1 MSLLDMLLERELTP
15 EQREAKRLR
24 AKARR
29 EKRKEQSSAASPAPA
44 PAQAED
50 DTWVE
55 TRRPKELDPAAPVD
69 VSTGFIGR
77 QWELFNEMY
86 FGNELKRPKFFMPKG
101 GKGTLGQCTND
112 FDARTNTVFCSA
124 IRINENVENYQTFR
138 NVLVHEMVHQWA
150 YQQLGESDIRSA
162 NMHGMARSR
171 RWWNALT
178 RPMGKDGHHGIWL
191 TKCEALMSKY
201 PYLKL
206 TKYGQTDELEVSGE
220 EKDAAIEATKGNH
233 IVLCEPGGGRHK
245 YFYYITDSGFQ
256 ELKRDIEA
264 GIKKGKWVEY
274 EFDPE
279 KLAKEKLTPVS
290 HAGSSAYKGSYL
302 DDMFERDVVIEWK
315 SKYLGG
321 EKTSGRRSR
330 FRLW

>member
-29 EKRKEQSSAASPAPA
+29 EKRKEQTGSASPAPS
-44 PAQAED
+44 D
-50 DTWVE
+50 DETWVE
-55 TRRPKELDPAAPVD
+55 TRRPKELDPAAPVE

-86 FGNELKRPKFFMPKG
+86 FGNELKRPKFFMPKSG
-101 GKGTLGQCTND
+101 SGALGQCTHD
-112 FDARTNTVFCSA
+112 FDAHDNKLFCST
-124 IRINENVENYQTFR
+124 IRVNEKVENYQTFR

-150 YQQLGESDIRSA
+150 YQQLDESDIRSA

-191 TKCEALMSKY
+191 TKCEQLMEKY

-206 TKYGQTDELEVSGE
+206 TKFGQTDELEVSDE
-220 EKDAAIEATKGNH
+220 EKDAAVEATKGNH

-256 ELKRDIEA
+256 ELKKDIEA

-290 HAGSSAYKGSYL
+290 HPGSSCWKGSYL
-302 DDMFERDVVIEWK
+302 DDLFERDVVIEWK
-315 SKYLGG
+315 SKFLGG

>member
-29 EKRKEQSSAASPAPA
+29 EKRREQSGSLSTAPSS
-44 PAQAED
+44 D
-50 DTWVE
+50 DE
-55 TRRPKELDPAAPVD
+55 EKPRGPKELDPAAPVD
-69 VSTGFIGR
+69 VSTGFILV
-77 QWELFNEMY
+77 QWELFNEKY
-86 FGNELKRPKFFMPKG
+86 FGNELKRPKFFMPKS
-101 GKGTLGQCTND
+101 GKGSLGQCSHD
-112 FDARTNTVFCSA
+112 FDAHDNKIYCSA
-124 IRINENVENYQTFR
+124 IRINEDVENYQTFR

-150 YQQLGESDIRSA
+150 YQQLDESDIRSA
-162 NMHGMARSR
+162 NNYGMARSR
-171 RWWNALT
+171 KWWNALT
-178 RPMGKDGHHGIWL
+178 RPMGNDGHHGIWL
-191 TKCEALMSKY
+191 QKCEALMSKY

-206 TKYGQTDELEVSGE
+206 TKYGQTDELELDGE
-220 EKDAAIEATKGNH
+220 EKSAAVEATKGNH

-256 ELKRDIEA
+256 ELKKDIEA
-264 GIKKGKWVEY
+264 GNRSGKWVEY

-290 HAGSSAYKGSYL
+290 HAFLTSSAYKGSYL
-302 DDMFERDVVIEWK
+302 DDLFERGVVIEGK

>member
-29 EKRKEQSSAASPAPA
+29 EKRKEQSSSASPASS
-44 PAQAED
+44 D
-50 DTWVE
+50 DDDVMP
-55 TRRPKELDPAAPVD
+55 RVPKEIDPAAPVE
-69 VSTGFIGR
+69 VSTGFIVR
-77 QWELFNEMY
+77 QWELFNEKY
-86 FGNELKRPKFFMPKG
+86 FGNELRRPKFFMPKSG
-101 GKGTLGQCTND
+101 SGSLGQCSHD
-112 FDARTNTVFCSA
+112 FDARDNKIYCSA
-124 IRINENVENYQTFR
+124 IRINEDVENYQTFR

-150 YQQLGESDIRSA
+150 YQQLGEADIRSA
-162 NMHGMARSR
+162 NIYGMARSR
-171 RWWNALT
+171 KWWNALT

-191 TKCEALMSKY
+191 QKCDELSAKY

-206 TKYGQTDELEVSGE
+206 TKYGQTDELEAEGE
-220 EKDAAIEATKGNH
+220 EKEAAIEATKGNH

-256 ELKRDIEA
+256 ELKKDIEA
-264 GIKKGKWVEY
+264 GTKSGKWVEY

-290 HAGSSAYKGSYL
+290 HAGSSAWKGTYL
-302 DDMFERDVVIEWK
+302 DDMLERDVVK
-315 SKYLGG
+315 SWPEKYLGG
-321 EKTSGRRSR
+321 EKRSGRRSR

>member
-1 MSLLDMLLERELTP
+1 MSILDLLLERELTP

-29 EKRKEQSSAASPAPA
+29 EKRREQSSSASPASS
-44 PAQAED
+44 D
-50 DTWVE
+50 DDVDVKP
-55 TRRPKELDPAAPVD
+55 RRPKEIDPAAPVE
-69 VSTGFIGR
+69 VSTGFIAK

-86 FGNELKRPKFFMPKG
+86 FGNELRRPKFFMPKSG
-101 GKGTLGQCTND
+101 RGSLGQCSND
-112 FDARTNTVFCSA
+112 YDARENKIYCSA
-124 IRINENVENYQTFR
+124 IRINEDVENYQTFR
-138 NVLVHEMVHQWA
+138 NVMVHEMVHQWA
-150 YQQLGESDIRSA
+150 YQQLDESDIRSA
-162 NMHGMARSR
+162 NIYGMARSR
-171 RWWNALT
+171 KWWNALT

-191 TKCEALMSKY
+191 QKCEALMSKF

-206 TKYGQTDELEVSGE
+206 TKFGNKDELEATGE
-220 EKDAAIEATKGNH
+220 EKNAAIEATKGNH

-245 YFYYITDSGFQ
+245 YFYYITDEGFKVLKKNI
-256 ELKRDIEA
+256 ELGNKP
-264 GIKKGKWVEY
+264 GKWVEY

-290 HAGSSAYKGSYL
+290 NAGTSAYKGSYL
-302 DDMFERDVVIEWK
+302 DDLFERDVVIEWK

-321 EKTSGRRSR
+321 EKSSGRRSR

>member
-1 MSLLDMLLERELTP
+1 MNILEMLLERELTP

-29 EKRKEQSSAASPAPA
+29 EKRKEQSVTASTS
-44 PAQAED
+44 QTED
-50 DTWVE
+50 DDTEVKV
-55 TRRPKELDPAAPVD
+55 RAPKELDPSAPVD
-69 VSTGFIGR
+69 VSTGFIRR
-77 QWELFNEMY
+77 QWELFNDKY
-86 FGNELKRPKFFMPKG
+86 FGGELKEPKFFMPNSG
-101 GKGTLGQCTND
+101 NGSLGQCSND
-112 FDARTNTVFCSA
+112 FDAHDNQIYCSA
-124 IRINENVENYQTFR
+124 IRVNENIENYQTFR

-150 YQQLGESDIRSA
+150 YQQLDESDIRSA
-162 NMHGMARSR
+162 NIYGQARTR
-171 RWWNALT
+171 NWWNALT

-191 TKCEALMSKY
+191 QKCEELMSKY

-206 TKYGQTDELEVSGE
+206 TKFGQTDELELSDE
-220 EKDAAIEATKGNH
+220 EKTAAIEATKGNH

-245 YFYYITDSGFQ
+245 YFYYIKDSGFQ
-256 ELKRDIEA
+256 ELKKEIEE
-264 GIKKGKWVEY
+264 GKRSGKWVEY

-290 HAGSSAYKGSYL
+290 RAWLTSSAYKGSYL
-302 DDMFERDVVIEWK
+302 DDLFERGVVIEWK

>member
-29 EKRKEQSSAASPAPA
+29 EKRKEQSGSSSPAPSSD
-44 PAQAED
+44 PE
-50 DTWVE
+50 E
-55 TRRPKELDPAAPVD
+55 KPRRSKEIDPAAPVD
-69 VSTGFIGR
+69 VSSGFIR
-77 QWELFNEMY
+77 VQWRDFNEKY
-86 FGNELKRPKFFMPKG
+86 FGGELKEPKFFMPKG
-101 GKGTLGQCTND
+101 GKGSLGQCTND
-112 FDARTNTVFCSA
+112 FDARTNTIYCSA
-124 IRINENVENYQTFR
+124 IRINENIENYQTFR

-150 YQQLGESDIRSA
+150 YQQLGEDDIRSA
-162 NMHGMARSR
+162 NIYGMARSR

-191 TKCEALMSKY
+191 QKCEALMSKY

-206 TKYGQTDELEVSGE
+206 TKFGQTDELELDGE
-220 EKDAAIEATKGNH
+220 EKSAAIEAAKGNH
-233 IVLCEPGGGRHK
+233 IVLCEPGGGMHK
-245 YFYYITDSGFQ
+245 YFYYITDSGFK
-256 ELKRDIEA
+256 ELKKDIEA
-264 GIKKGKWVEY
+264 GTKSGKWVEY

-290 HAGSSAYKGSYL
+290 HAGNSAWKGSYL
-302 DDMFERDVVIEWK
+302 DDMFERDVVIQWK

-321 EKTSGRRSR
+321 EKRSGRRSR

>member
-29 EKRKEQSSAASPAPA
+29 EKRKEQTGSSSPAPSD
-44 PAQAED
+44 D

-55 TRRPKELDPAAPVD
+55 TRRPKELDPAAPVE

-86 FGNELKRPKFFMPKG
+86 FGNELKRPKFFMPKSG
-101 GKGTLGQCTND
+101 SGSLGQCTHD
-112 FDARTNTVFCSA
+112 FDAHDNKLFCST
-124 IRINENVENYQTFR
+124 IRVNEKVENYQTFR

-162 NMHGMARSR
+162 NIYGMARSR

-191 TKCEALMSKY
+191 QKCEELMSKY

-206 TKYGQTDELEVSGE
+206 TKYGQTDELEVSDE
-220 EKDAAIEATKGNH
+220 EKNAAIEATKRNH

-256 ELKRDIEA
+256 ELKKDIEA
-264 GIKKGKWVEY
+264 GNKSGKWVEY

-290 HAGSSAYKGSYL
+290 HAGSSCWKGSYL
-302 DDMFERDVVIEWK
+302 DDLFERDVVIEWK

>member
-1 MSLLDMLLERELTP
+1 MSLLDLLLERELTP

-29 EKRKEQSSAASPAPA
+29 EKRKAEQ
-44 PAQAED
+44 ED
-50 DTWVE
+50 IEVKP
-55 TRRPKELDPAAPVD
+55 RGPKELDPAAPVE

-77 QWELFNEMY
+77 QWALFNEMY
-86 FGNELKRPKFFMPKG
+86 FGNELKSPKFFMPKS
-101 GKGTLGQCTND
+101 GKGSLGQCTHD
-112 FDARTNTVFCSA
+112 FDAYKNEIFCST
-124 IRINENVENYQTFR
+124 IRVNEKVENYQTFR

-162 NMHGMARSR
+162 NIYGMARSR

-191 TKCEALMSKY
+191 QKCEELMSKY

-206 TKYGQTDELEVSGE
+206 TKYGQTDELEVSDE
-220 EKDAAIEATKGNH
+220 EKNAAIEATKVNH

-256 ELKRDIEA
+256 ELKSEIES
-264 GIKKGKWVEY
+264 GKKSGKWVEY

-290 HAGSSAYKGSYL
+290 HAGSSCWKGSYL
-302 DDMFERDVVIEWK
+302 DDLFERDVVIEWK

>member
-1 MSLLDMLLERELTP
+1 MRLLDMLLERELTP

-29 EKRKEQSSAASPAPA
+29 EKRKEQSTSASQSPS
-44 PAQAED
+44 D

-55 TRRPKELDPAAPVD
+55 TRKPKELDPAAPVE
-69 VSTGFIGR
+69 VSTGFISR

-86 FGNELKRPKFFMPKG
+86 FGNELKRPKFFMPKS
-101 GKGTLGQCTND
+101 GKSSLGQCTND
-112 FDARTNTVFCSA
+112 FDARTNTIFCSA

-162 NMHGMARSR
+162 NIYGMARSR
-171 RWWNALT
+171 KWWNALT

-191 TKCEALMSKY
+191 SKCESLMSKY

-206 TKYGQTDELEVSGE
+206 TKYGQTDELEVSGK
-220 EKDAAIEATKGNH
+220 EKEAAIEATKGNH

-245 YFYYITDSGFQ
+245 YFYYITDEGFDVLKKNI
-256 ELKRDIEA
+256 ELGNKPGR
-264 GIKKGKWVEY
+264 WTEY

-279 KLAKEKLTPVS
+279 KLAKEKLTPTNYA
-290 HAGSSAYKGSYL
+290 AGSAWKGSYL
-302 DDMFERDVVIEWK
+302 DDLFERGVVIEWK

-321 EKTSGRRSR
+321 EKREGRRSR

>member
-15 EQREAKRLR
+15 EQKEAKRLR

-29 EKRKEQSSAASPAPA
+29 EKRKEQSSAASPAPSSA
-44 PAQAED
+44 EED

-55 TRRPKELDPAAPVD
+55 TRRPKELDPAAPVE

-86 FGNELKRPKFFMPKG
+86 FSNELKRPKFFMPKG
-101 GKGTLGQCTND
+101 GKGALGQCTND

-124 IRINENVENYQTFR
+124 IRVNENVENYQTFR

-256 ELKRDIEA
+256 ELKRDIES

-302 DDMFERDVVIEWK
+302 DDLFERDVVIEWK
-315 SKYLGG
+315 SKFLGG

>member
-29 EKRKEQSSAASPAPA
+29 EKRKEQTGSSSPAPSSVDEEK
-44 PAQAED
+44 P
-50 DTWVE
+50 
-55 TRRPKELDPAAPVD
+55 RRSKEIDPAAPVD
-69 VSTGFIGR
+69 VSSGFMR
-77 QWELFNEMY
+77 VQWRDFNEKY
-86 FGNELKRPKFFMPKG
+86 FGGELKEPKFFMPKS
-101 GKGTLGQCTND
+101 GKGSLGQCTND
-112 FDARTNTVFCSA
+112 FDARTNTVYCSA

-150 YQQLGESDIRSA
+150 YQQLDESDIRSA

-171 RWWNALT
+171 KWWNALT

-191 TKCEALMSKY
+191 TKCEDLMSKY

-206 TKYGQTDELEVSGE
+206 TKYGQTDELELDGE
-220 EKDAAIEATKGNH
+220 EKSAAVEATKGNH

-256 ELKRDIEA
+256 ELKKDIEA
-264 GIKKGKWVEY
+264 GTKSGKWVEY

-302 DDMFERDVVIEWK
+302 DDLFERDVVIEWK

-321 EKTSGRRSR
+321 EKREGRRSR

>member
-29 EKRKEQSSAASPAPA
+29 EKRKEQTGSVSPAPSS
-44 PAQAED
+44 D
-50 DTWVE
+50 DE
-55 TRRPKELDPAAPVD
+55 EKPRRPKEIDPAAPVD
-69 VSTGFIGR
+69 ISSGYIRV
-77 QWELFNEMY
+77 QWRDFNEKY
-86 FGNELKRPKFFMPKG
+86 FGGELREPKFFMPKG
-101 GKGTLGQCTND
+101 GKGALGQCTND

-150 YQQLGESDIRSA
+150 YQQLGEDDIRSA

-191 TKCEALMSKY
+191 EKCEALMSKY

-206 TKYGQTDELEVSGE
+206 TKYGQTDELELDGE
-220 EKDAAIEATKGNH
+220 EKSAAVEATKGNH

-264 GIKKGKWVEY
+264 GTKSGKWVEY

-279 KLAKEKLTPVS
+279 KLAKEKLTPVN
-290 HAGSSAYKGSYL
+290 HAGSSAWKGSYL

-321 EKTSGRRSR
+321 EKREGRRSR

>member
-29 EKRKEQSSAASPAPA
+29 EKRKEQTASASPA
-44 PAQAED
+44 QSD
-50 DTWVE
+50 DETWVE
-55 TRRPKELDPAAPVD
+55 TRRPKELDPAAPVE

-77 QWELFNEMY
+77 QWELFNEIY
-86 FGNELKRPKFFMPKG
+86 FGNELKRPKFFMPKSG
-101 GKGTLGQCTND
+101 SGALGQCTHD
-112 FDARTNTVFCSA
+112 FDAHDNKLFCST
-124 IRINENVENYQTFR
+124 IRVNEKVENYQTFR

-162 NMHGMARSR
+162 NIYGQARSR

-191 TKCEALMSKY
+191 QKCEELMSKY

-206 TKYGQTDELEVSGE
+206 TKYGQTDELEVSDE
-220 EKDAAIEATKGNH
+220 EKNAAIEATKRNH

-256 ELKRDIEA
+256 ELKKDIEA
-264 GIKKGKWVEY
+264 GNKSGKWVEY

-290 HAGSSAYKGSYL
+290 HAGSSCWKGSYL
-302 DDMFERDVVIEWK
+302 DDLFERDVVIEWK

-321 EKTSGRRSR
+321 EKSSGRRSR

>member
-1 MSLLDMLLERELTP
+1 MSILDMLLERELTP

-29 EKRKEQSSAASPAPA
+29 EKRKEQTGSSSPAPSRDEEK
-44 PAQAED
+44 P
-50 DTWVE
+50 
-55 TRRPKELDPAAPVD
+55 RGPKEIDPAAPVD
-69 VSTGFIGR
+69 VSSGFMR
-77 QWELFNEMY
+77 VQWRDFNEKY
-86 FGNELKRPKFFMPKG
+86 FGGELKEPKFFMPKS
-101 GKGTLGQCTND
+101 GKGSLGQCTND

-171 RWWNALT
+171 KWWNALT

-206 TKYGQTDELEVSGE
+206 TKFGQTDELELDGE
-220 EKDAAIEATKGNH
+220 EKSAAVEATKGNH

-256 ELKRDIEA
+256 ELKKDIEA
-264 GIKKGKWVEY
+264 GTKSGKWVEY

-290 HAGSSAYKGSYL
+290 HAGKSAYKGSYL
-302 DDMFERDVVIEWK
+302 DDLFERDVVIEWK

-321 EKTSGRRSR
+321 EKREGRRSR